1 MGISWLTN
9 AICFFS
15 NDPSFQHPDARS
27 ARSQTST
34 ARSMLSSWV
43 QNQWTSCTC
52 RCWKMRHTMD
62 AMDAMD
68 GLMPRWKTTYFLT
81 VSFLQ
86 ICSSHYDNQVLKLVA
101 SLVIGTLRA
110 FFSTPRT
117 TQVPGW
123 APYLLLVENSCAP
136 PIFWWFKKHPFM
148 LCHWRWRILG
158 DDEM

>member
-15 NDPSFQHPDARS
+15 WSQFSATIRLPGPREVQRAVCSVAGFKIKGLRGPADVEKCDTPWMPWMVWCPDEKPHIFS
-27 ARSQTST
+27 
-34 ARSMLSSWV
+34 
-43 QNQWTSCTC
+43 
-52 RCWKMRHTMD
+52 
-62 AMDAMD
+62 
-68 GLMPRWKTTYFLT
+68 

-123 APYLLLVENSCAP
+123 APYLLVENSCAP
-136 PIFWWFKKHPFM
+136 PIFWFKKHPFM
-148 LCHWRWRILG
+148 VCHWRWRILG